1 MNKLLFEK
9 VKAKCKDNGLSE
21 KYLKA
26 ITEKIGG
33 SVEDDSTDETVI
45 EEMANQIA
53 DIAGETQSEAT
64 RWATKKDPNKEK
76 EKEKEKE
83 SEKESEKEKQPGK
96 DSETLKEIEALKKK
110 LEEMEGSATK
120 AQREATIKAA
130 QAKHNIPDWRMKG
143 VVVPDD
149 QDPEEYLADIKQDLI
164 TNNLVSAD
172 SQGTKA
178 VTEKQVDEA
187 ADTLLESITAK

>member
-33 SVEDDSTDETVI
+33 SVEDDSTDETAI

-53 DIAGETQSEAT
+53 DIAGETQGEAT
-64 RWATKKDPNKEK
+64 RWASKKDSKEK

-83 SEKESEKEKQPGK
+83 SESEKEKQPEK
-96 DSETLKEIEALKKK
+96 DSETAKEINSLKEKLAL
-110 LEEMEGSATK
+110 LEGNATK
-120 AQREATIKAA
+120 SQRDAAIKAA
-130 QAKHNIPDWRMKG
+130 QEKHKIPDWRMKG
-143 VVVPDD
+143 VAIPDD
-149 QDPEEYLADIKQDLI
+149 QDPETYLAEIKQDLI
-164 TNNLVSAD
+164 TQKLMPAD
-172 SQGTKA
+172 SEGVKT

-187 ADTLLESITAK
+187 ANSLLESITVK

>member
-33 SVEDDSTDETVI
+33 SVEDDSTDETAI

-53 DIAGETQSEAT
+53 DIAGETQGEA
-64 RWATKKDPNKEK
+64 KEPKEPKDPKDPKE
-76 EKEKEKE
+76 
-83 SEKESEKEKQPGK
+83 PK
-96 DSETLKEIEALKKK
+96 DPKDPADPNET
-110 LEEMEGSATK
+110 
-120 AQREATIKAA
+120 RIKALEDELNSLKSDRSQRDRDAAVKTA
-130 QAKHNIPDWRMKG
+130 QAKHKIPDWRMKG
-143 VVVPDD
+143 VTVPDD
-149 QDPEEYLADIKQDLI
+149 QDPDTYLAEIKQDLI
-164 TNNLVSAD
+164 TQKLMPAD
-172 SQGTKA
+172 SEGVKA

-187 ADTLLESITAK
+187 ADSLLESITVK

>member
-33 SVEDDSTDETVI
+33 SVEDDSTDETAI

-53 DIAGETQSEAT
+53 DIAGETQGEAT
-64 RWATKKDPNKEK
+64 RWASKKDS
-76 EKEKEKE
+76 KEKEKE
-83 SEKESEKEKQPGK
+83 SESEKEKQPEK
-96 DSETLKEIEALKKK
+96 DSETAKEINSLKEKLAL
-110 LEEMEGSATK
+110 LEGNATK
-120 AQREATIKAA
+120 AQREAAIKAA
-130 QAKHNIPDWRMKG
+130 QEKHKIPEWRMKG
-143 VVVPDD
+143 VAVPDD
-149 QDPEEYLADIKQDLI
+149 QDPDTYLAEIKQDLI
-164 TNNLVSAD
+164 TQKLMPAD
-172 SQGTKA
+172 SEGVKA

-187 ADTLLESITAK
+187 ADSLLESITVK